1 MSDIQFDEPGLD
13 YMRKYAQ
20 QKPAQSALTALIIKS
35 GFAKDEK
42 QAAIVMV
49 VIAVVAS
56 FIGYAFWPS
65 SAPVDTRTPVEVS
78 EQ

>member
-1 MSDIQFDEPGLD
+1 MSDIQFDEPGID

-20 QKPAQSALTALIIKS
+20 QKPAQSALTALIIAS

-49 VIAVVAS
+49 VVAVVAS
-56 FIGYAFWPS
+56 LVGYSFWPS
-65 SAPVDTRTPVEVS
+65 SAPVETSAPVEVS
-78 EQ
+78 GQ